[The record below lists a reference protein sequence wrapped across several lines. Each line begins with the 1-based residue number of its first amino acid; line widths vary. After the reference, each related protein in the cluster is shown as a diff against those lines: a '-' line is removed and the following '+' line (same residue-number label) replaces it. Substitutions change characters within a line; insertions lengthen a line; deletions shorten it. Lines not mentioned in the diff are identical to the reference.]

1 MATHSRILTWRIP
14 WTEEPSGLQSM
25 GSPSRTR
32 PKQLSTHAH
41 RVRTNALSLL
51 NWEGSQWVTWDQKSP
66 PQLHWESA
74 RTCAQTLCQNSHS
87 RLSSTTG
94 ALGGVG

>member
-1 MATHSRILTWRIP
+1 
-14 WTEEPSGLQSM
+14 M
-25 GSPSRTR
+25 GH
-32 PKQLSTHAH
+32 L
-41 RVRTNALSLL
+41 
-51 NWEGSQWVTWDQKSP
+51 GSEIP